1 MLAHRCQLAR
11 RCQLAAG
18 AGPRTLSYRELNR
31 GLLVQGPFFIFVRP
45 MRRNAQ
51 CLQPPHQ
58 YGIHVH
64 KFLLPVLLL
73 LIHPRGIASPHPGD
87 STQSHW
93 EFLPSPALLLPFPAS
108 VEEPRTGIRKEI
120 GSSRMTLS
128 IGGQIDLV
136 EWRPPG
142 TSNVHL
148 RVGAQ
153 LFTYALTASY
163 QGLRLQMD
171 AADGYFGGYLVGRQ
185 QGPASALT
193 LRFRIMHLSSHM
205 LDGNYDLNTGEWKDG
220 REPVPLSR
228 DFGELLGAYSW
239 LGTNWEVMVYCG
251 FSYATLVRPPELM
264 AWNTLFGVV
273 AHASPWP
280 GGVFGKPASV
290 YLSDHFTLSGLSSLQ
305 GTNTLEVGLKMGTWE
320 GSGVKIYCNYHSG
333 LEVFHQYFDSQRYD
347 WGLGIALDL

>member
-1 MLAHRCQLAR
+1 VHRLLLPLLLALLLAHLPAF
-11 RCQLAAG
+11 A
-18 AGPRTLSYRELNR
+18 
-31 GLLVQGPFFIFVRP
+31 F
-45 MRRNAQ
+45 AQ
-51 CLQPPHQ
+51 P
-58 YGIHVH
+58 
-64 KFLLPVLLL
+64 
-73 LIHPRGIASPHPGD
+73 SD
-87 STQSHW
+87 STESQW
-93 EFLPSPALLLPFPAS
+93 EFLPGAALLPPFPAS
-108 VEEPRTGIRKEI
+108 PEEPRTGIRKEI

-128 IGGQIDLV
+128 IGGQLDFV
-136 EWRPPG
+136 EWRPGGDPG
-142 TSNVHL
+142 MRL
-148 RVGAQ
+148 RAGAQ
-153 LFTYALTASY
+153 LFMYALTTNY

-185 QGPASALT
+185 EGPSSAMT

-205 LDGNYDLNTGEWKDG
+205 LDGNYDSDTGEWKDG

-239 LGTNWEVMVYCG
+239 LGKNWEVMVYSG

-264 AWNTLFGVV
+264 EWNTLFGIV

-320 GSGVKIYCNYHSG
+320 GSGVKIYVSYHSG
-333 LEVFHQYFDSQRYD
+333 LEVFHQYFDLQRHD